1 MEMEMIVML
10 LLLVVI
16 EILVMMV
23 KILLIAMLMFNEVI
37 IILRVTIL
45 EADVRKNSRRALTIE
60 EGNNVD
66 NVASLVSTLHF
77 YYYSELKLFFFEVND
92 MMK

>member
-1 MEMEMIVML
+1 
-10 LLLVVI
+10 
-16 EILVMMV
+16 
-23 KILLIAMLMFNEVI
+23 MLMFNEVI

-66 NVASLVSTLHF
+66 NVASLVSTLQ
-77 YYYSELKLFFFEVND
+77 YYYCSEIKLFFFEVYD

>member
-1 MEMEMIVML
+1 
-10 LLLVVI
+10 
-16 EILVMMV
+16 
-23 KILLIAMLMFNEVI
+23 MLMFNEVI

-77 YYYSELKLFFFEVND
+77 YYYSVHHNYLSYSECVIIIIINSYVLL
-92 MMK
+92 

>member
-16 EILVMMV
+16 EISVMMV
-23 KILLIAMLMFNEVI
+23 KILLMTMLIFNEVI

-66 NVASLVSTLHF
+66 NVASLVSTLHY
-77 YYYSELKLFFFEVND
+77 YYYSELKLFYFEVND